1 MPKMMR
7 KKSFIGILQLS
18 QQATLQEAMDFIERE
33 SLFGPGCGL
42 VKMVLLA
49 ATRIT
54 ANAELWTLD
63 KRLAALCERIGVM
76 HGRAFH

>member
-42 VKMVLLA
+42 VDMVFFA

-54 ANAELWTLD
+54 PNAELWTLD